1 MKDEKDPGKKG
12 TQEEKV
18 PELESDKNDALGYSP
33 VQVDLDPDNKD
44 NKEQPPRQKD
54 VEKK

>member
-1 MKDEKDPGKKG
+1 MKEEKDPGKKG